1 MNFSN
6 KQVRLLQRSLAAQH
20 IRTRT
25 AHGRD
30 LNYIEGWHAIA
41 EANRIFGFD
50 GWDRETTEAR
60 CVVARERAGTF
71 LAVYVAKVRITV
83 RVSGTAIV
91 REGNGTGEARGG
103 SPGEVHDMALKTAET
118 DATKRALATF
128 GRPFGLALYLS
139 PKPNPWRGNAKTP
152 KVVEAA
158 SPSEKHTRALSAPA
172 ANDTVSV
179 HQAQGG
185 DEQQPRCDTDE
196 SCQKNVSGNNSSSP
210 QHPGARESAVRTAAA
225 LANGVGHID
234 KSRLALGEPKRLR
247 DKAHLLFVASQ
258 PCLICGRQPSDPHHL
273 RFTQPRAMGRKVSD
287 EFTVPLCRIHHRA
300 VHHTGHEAAWW
311 EDLGIDAVEIAR
323 GLWQESH
330 DQQRSMHQTL
340 TTALDQN

>member
-1 MNFSN
+1 MSFSN
-6 KQVRLLQRSLAAQH
+6 KQLRLLQRSLSAQY

-30 LNYIEGWHAIA
+30 LSYIEGWHAIA

-50 GWDRETTEAR
+50 GWDRETLEAR

-103 SPGEVHDMALKTAET
+103 SPGDAHDMALKTAET

-128 GRPFGLALYLS
+128 GKPFGLALYLS
-139 PKPNPWRGNAKTP
+139 PKPNQLRRDVKAP
-152 KVVEAA
+152 KVIEAA
-158 SPSEKHTRALSAPA
+158 LRSEMHTSPRLTSAANENIGLHRPQCDDGQQGDADERHQKTESDNQGSASQQLDVHASAEPTPA
-172 ANDTVSV
+172 ASTYR
-179 HQAQGG
+179 A
-185 DEQQPRCDTDE
+185 
-196 SCQKNVSGNNSSSP
+196 
-210 QHPGARESAVRTAAA
+210 
-225 LANGVGHID
+225 GHID

-300 VHHTGHEAAWW
+300 VHHNGNEAAWW
-311 EDLGIDAVEIAR
+311 DDMDIDVIEIAR
-323 GLWQESH
+323 SLWQESH
-330 DQQRSMHQTL
+330 DQRRPMQKTP
-340 TTALDQN
+340 TTTINQN